1 MSASH
6 QINRQKPQISELA
19 TRIERLEEN
28 QKYNNLQVVT
38 ERIDWLIERQNNDH
52 DTFNKKFE
60 KIDENFKEVR
70 GEIKRLDEKIDNRFE
85 KSDEKINNLRQD
97 MVIGFEKI
105 DKRFE
110 KIDKRFEK
118 IDNRFEK
125 TDEKISGLRKEMRDD
140 LKLTVGLIT
149 GFMTILTVIQRMIFG

>member
-70 GEIKRLDEKIDNRFE
+70 GKIKRLDEKIDNRFE

-97 MVIGFEKI
+97 MVIG
-105 DKRFE
+105 FE

>member
-110 KIDKRFEK
+110 KID
-118 IDNRFEK
+118 NRFEK

>member
-19 TRIERLEEN
+19 IRIERLEEN

-85 KSDEKINNLRQD
+85 KSDEKINSLRQDMVIGFEKSDEKINNLRQD
-97 MVIGFEKI
+97 MVIGFEKS
-105 DKRFE
+105 
-110 KIDKRFEK
+110 
-118 IDNRFEK
+118 
-125 TDEKISGLRKEMRDD
+125 DEKISGLRKEMRDD